1 MDILLRHP
9 GWIGQTLIAAM
20 IVFQAFLTLAALRFY
35 LPAGLY
41 AVVAVGSAALL
52 WLAGSALKA
61 ALSGADFEGY
71 VLLIALALIALAL
84 IAQAVLSGVTLP
96 RMRATRKNA

>member
-71 VLLIALALIALAL
+71 VLLIALALIA
-84 IAQAVLSGVTLP
+84 QAVLSGVTLP